1 MGPSFNIVV
10 VFVVVF
16 FAQMFDLSQLL
27 VRFYNRETLLRLME
41 HEQYFAFLVLSVP
54 FLGNGKGAEV
64 FIRGERAHRRSA
76 FVKKGGNLISVF
88 FLCVTHI
95 FFLSS
100 GTIGQVTVKVEVQQ
114 NDATAGSDFIA
125 NQPIFTFADKDN
137 TSQNYLLTIKDD
149 DIPETDEEF
158 VIKLVNPTGGARVA
172 PGLGNNVTIIIQ
184 ANDGVAGQVGFDE
197 QSRSVVAMEGRRV
210 SLLVNRTRPNGRVS
224 VDWLITGANASS
236 DFTDVSGT
244 VVFSE
249 VWAFNI
255 FFYVFPIWSRFLDIV
270 GKWSFYI
277 V

>member
-1 MGPSFNIVV
+1 MC
-10 VFVVVF
+10 
-16 FAQMFDLSQLL
+16 D
-27 VRFYNRETLLRLME
+27 
-41 HEQYFAFLVLSVP
+41 
-54 FLGNGKGAEV
+54 
-64 FIRGERAHRRSA
+64 
-76 FVKKGGNLISVF
+76 
-88 FLCVTHI
+88 TH

-255 FFYVFPIWSRFLDIV
+255 FFTCFQSGPDFWILSGSGLFTLYEN
-270 GKWSFYI
+270 KYI
-277 V
+277 LHCMKINVKDCFDGTQ

>member
-1 MGPSFNIVV
+1 MC
-10 VFVVVF
+10 
-16 FAQMFDLSQLL
+16 D
-27 VRFYNRETLLRLME
+27 
-41 HEQYFAFLVLSVP
+41 
-54 FLGNGKGAEV
+54 
-64 FIRGERAHRRSA
+64 
-76 FVKKGGNLISVF
+76 
-88 FLCVTHI
+88 TH

-149 DIPETDEEF
+149 DIPEIDEEF

-197 QSRSVVAMEGRRV
+197 QSRSVVAVEGRRV

-249 VWAFNI
+249 VWAFKI
-255 FFYVFPIWSRFLDIV
+255 FFTCFQSGPDFLDIV
-270 GKWSFYI
+270 GKWSFY
-277 V
+277 VV